1 MSEKTHRTDYEQ
13 YIKDLA
19 EFMDSNGCSL
29 RPFPKIHLSNR
40 KQNGF
45 FIRTAFYDP
54 ETKEVTVYIN
64 NRAPKDCMRSLA
76 HEFVHHHQN
85 LEGRLVGY
93 SGDTLGQ
100 DGKLDDLEAEAYQT
114 GNILFRKWTETKTKS
129 ETPKKTF
136 TKHMKKKISLNE
148 SRINEIIDKIMED
161 FVDGIHPNGQLDM
174 FMDQL
179 DVNDF
184 HDFAN
189 FTTYHDFFYAVK
201 NCGWEIADEQD
212 VKGGKICTVAPA
224 SKKACSASEVQTNI
238 INKVPNSKYLKFG
251 ERTFP
256 QRPGIKK
263 FIVFIPNH
271 ETIDF

>member
-1 MSEKTHRTDYEQ
+1 
-13 YIKDLA
+13 
-19 EFMDSNGCSL
+19 
-29 RPFPKIHLSNR
+29 
-40 KQNGF
+40 
-45 FIRTAFYDP
+45 
-54 ETKEVTVYIN
+54 
-64 NRAPKDCMRSLA
+64 
-76 HEFVHHHQN
+76 
-85 LEGRLVGY
+85 
-93 SGDTLGQ
+93 
-100 DGKLDDLEAEAYQT
+100 
-114 GNILFRKWTETKTKS
+114 
-129 ETPKKTF
+129 
-136 TKHMKKKISLNE
+136 
-148 SRINEIIDKIMED
+148 MED

-256 QRPGIKK
+256 QRPDIKK